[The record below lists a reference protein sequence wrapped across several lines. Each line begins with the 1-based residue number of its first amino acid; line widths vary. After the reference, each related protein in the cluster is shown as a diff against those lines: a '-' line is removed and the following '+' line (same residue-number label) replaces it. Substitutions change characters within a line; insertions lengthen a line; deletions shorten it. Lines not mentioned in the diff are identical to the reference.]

1 MTICYSLVENK
12 DSNTMLKGLLDNIS
26 EARTADIAVAFIKEN
41 GLSRIL
47 PRLED
52 AASKGAKIRIITT
65 LPNNAFNE
73 PSALR
78 LLTNLQKRFGSF
90 ETRVSRLNHFHQKLY
105 LFQRLG
111 SAEGYLG
118 SSNLTQEGLESEG
131 EINIKI
137 AGLEGQELLGPIQSN
152 FEYHWS
158 LSRRLDDGL
167 LCDYERFYSE
177 RQIRPSSKAK
187 SYWKALKRKLGLLGP
202 RPSMKERPE
211 EKGKRR
217 KRVEMFIFSYNALR
231 SGQRYSDV
239 CRALGE
245 RFNVTKKYAE
255 YFVWATK
262 RWMTQKPT
270 RSGEKPDWFAYLARE
285 AGIAMK
291 GTQSETTG

>member
-1 MTICYSLVENK
+1 VENK

-131 EINIKI
+131 EINIK
-137 AGLEGQELLGPIQSN
+137 
-152 FEYHWS
+152 
-158 LSRRLDDGL
+158 
-167 LCDYERFYSE
+167 
-177 RQIRPSSKAK
+177 
-187 SYWKALKRKLGLLGP
+187 
-202 RPSMKERPE
+202 
-211 EKGKRR
+211 
-217 KRVEMFIFSYNALR
+217 
-231 SGQRYSDV
+231 
-239 CRALGE
+239 
-245 RFNVTKKYAE
+245 
-255 YFVWATK
+255 
-262 RWMTQKPT
+262 
-270 RSGEKPDWFAYLARE
+270 
-285 AGIAMK
+285 
-291 GTQSETTG
+291 